1 MAAGDDDQSSWIFSP
16 VAPARICS
24 TSEPGVAAL
33 PLPKLPKLSG
43 MSAIASSMRWMLK
56 TPGHSMPT
64 VFGPEPPPITVVKP
78 AFWYS

>member
-1 MAAGDDDQSSWIFSP
+1 MAAGEDDQSSWILSP

-33 PLPKLPKLSG
+33 PLPKLRG

-64 VFGPEPPPITVVKP
+64 VLGLEPPPITVVKP